1 MNVKQKN
8 PQRSYT
14 GIMWRTNRENKKHLI
29 NDFEHR
35 CAYCDD
41 LDKYGGGS
49 KVYHVE
55 HFAPKEKFPELKF
68 QYDNLLYACPFCN
81 ISKSNKWPSD
91 SSTVAVVGNKGFID
105 PCTYEYEKHLG
116 RHTSGEI
123 YYKTALG
130 KYMFYEMKLYLQRHQ
145 LIYNLGRVHAKLK
158 EVKKEI
164 DRREHVH
171 KPTEDLTELYKEL
184 CVIFFEYYNAFSEE
198 VE

>member
-1 MNVKQKN
+1 M
-8 PQRSYT
+8 
-14 GIMWRTNRENKKHLI
+14 
-29 NDFEHR
+29 
-35 CAYCDD
+35 A
-41 LDKYGGGS
+41 
-49 KVYHVE
+49 
-55 HFAPKEKFPELKF
+55 
-68 QYDNLLYACPFCN
+68 
-81 ISKSNKWPSD
+81 
-91 SSTVAVVGNKGFID
+91 FID
-105 PCTYEYEKHLG
+105 PCTDEYEKHLG

-123 YYKTALG
+123 YYKTTLG

-164 DRREHVH
+164 DRREHLH

>member
-1 MNVKQKN
+1 MAITKILNIMGSEGRNPASHLKN
-8 PQRSYT
+8 ALEYIQNPDKTEECVLVGS
-14 GIMWRTNRENKKHLI
+14 I
-29 NDFEHR
+29 NCLPDTAFEQMEET
-35 CAYCDD
+35 
-41 LDKYGGGS
+41 K
-49 KVYHVE
+49 
-55 HFAPKEKFPELKF
+55 
-68 QYDNLLYACPFCN
+68 N
-81 ISKSNKWPSD
+81 

>member
-1 MNVKQKN
+1 MIT
-8 PQRSYT
+8 YL
-14 GIMWRTNRENKKHLI
+14 LI

>member
-1 MNVKQKN
+1 MK
-8 PQRSYT
+8 R
-14 GIMWRTNRENKKHLI
+14 WRKENSI
-29 NDFEHR
+29 
-35 CAYCDD
+35 
-41 LDKYGGGS
+41 
-49 KVYHVE
+49 
-55 HFAPKEKFPELKF
+55 
-68 QYDNLLYACPFCN
+68 
-81 ISKSNKWPSD
+81 KSLRI
-91 SSTVAVVGNKGFID
+91 NKGFID
-105 PCTYEYEKHLG
+105 PCTDEYEKNLG

-123 YYKTALG
+123 YYKTTLG

-164 DRREHVH
+164 DRREHLH

>member
-1 MNVKQKN
+1 MM
-8 PQRSYT
+8 
-14 GIMWRTNRENKKHLI
+14 I
-29 NDFEHR
+29 
-35 CAYCDD
+35 
-41 LDKYGGGS
+41 
-49 KVYHVE
+49 
-55 HFAPKEKFPELKF
+55 
-68 QYDNLLYACPFCN
+68 
-81 ISKSNKWPSD
+81 
-91 SSTVAVVGNKGFID
+91 VVFMMR
-105 PCTYEYEKHLG
+105 CTYEYEKHLG

>member
-1 MNVKQKN
+1 M
-8 PQRSYT
+8 
-14 GIMWRTNRENKKHLI
+14 KH
-29 NDFEHR
+29 
-35 CAYCDD
+35 
-41 LDKYGGGS
+41 
-49 KVYHVE
+49 
-55 HFAPKEKFPELKF
+55 
-68 QYDNLLYACPFCN
+68 
-81 ISKSNKWPSD
+81 
-91 SSTVAVVGNKGFID
+91 SSAVAVVGNKGFID
-105 PCTYEYEKHLG
+105 PCTDEYEKNLG

-123 YYKTALG
+123 YYKTTLG

-164 DRREHVH
+164 DRREHLH